1 MAVMCLPVRVSVKT
15 EDTMRKFPFALLGVC
30 ALAAPASAYTKAD
43 LKAQLKLLMEWW
55 PGDYDNNEQI
65 VPQSGGGLSAQTDK
79 PIYRPHTVFKRLN
92 MPELGD
98 NMLYV

>member
-1 MAVMCLPVRVSVKT
+1 
-15 EDTMRKFPFALLGVC
+15 
-30 ALAAPASAYTKAD
+30 
-43 LKAQLKLLMEWW
+43 LKLLMEWW

-79 PIYRPHTVFKRLN
+79 PIYRPHIVFKSLN